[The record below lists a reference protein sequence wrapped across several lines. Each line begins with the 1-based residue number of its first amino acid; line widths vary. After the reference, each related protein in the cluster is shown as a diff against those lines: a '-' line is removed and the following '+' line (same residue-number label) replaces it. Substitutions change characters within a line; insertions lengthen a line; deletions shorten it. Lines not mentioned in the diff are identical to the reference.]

1 MRFIV
6 LQNPS
11 LRNHIYPR
19 NIYTREFVKDND
31 NVKRFDITLD
41 RITYISTRFLISFY
55 YTAKK
60 KNVSKN
66 RIHVHEV
73 LSLNV
78 INNLIFKL
86 VRVILHVYGNVYS
99 MLSSKLYFRHGE
111 MERYRITR
119 LVLK

>member
-99 MLSSKLYFRHGE
+99 MLSSKLYFRYGE